1 MGLRDKLTQRYT
13 KSYLKKYGDRL
24 TQVQGNVV
32 SVKLETKTILWL
44 YHKMLVTVVVR
55 PEKSKSIVKCTYER
69 KRWFKKPE
77 FMAISQGNLVLIQ
90 GMKGK
95 KGKDKKDRREAIQ
108 IMNVMNLTTH
118 KDLVKSDN
126 KPKRVQKVQ
135 RIK

>member
-1 MGLRDKLTQRYT
+1 MGFKEKLTQRYT

-32 SVKLETKTILWL
+32 SVKVETKTILWI
-44 YHKMLVTVVVR
+44 YHKLFVTVVVR
-55 PEKSKSIVKCTYER
+55 PERSKSIVKCTYER
-69 KRWFKKPE
+69 KRCFKKPE
-77 FMAISQGNLVLIQ
+77 FMSITQGNLLIIQ
-90 GMKGK
+90 GLKGK
-95 KGKDKKDRREAIQ
+95 KGKEKREVIQ

-118 KDLVKSDN
+118 KDLVKTDN